1 MQCIE
6 AASKGLEAAIE
17 AAKGHTVDALILS
30 RTTHPELYPMDNYIR
45 HLMCI

>member
-17 AAKGHTVDALILS
+17 ATKVHTVDALIL
-30 RTTHPELYPMDNYIR
+30 PEA
-45 HLMCI
+45 